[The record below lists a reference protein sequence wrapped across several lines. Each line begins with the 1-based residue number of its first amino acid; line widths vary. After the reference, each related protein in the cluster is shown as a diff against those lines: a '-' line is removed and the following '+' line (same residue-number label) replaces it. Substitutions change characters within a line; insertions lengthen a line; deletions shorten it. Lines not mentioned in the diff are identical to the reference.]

1 MKAMIASIVLA
12 MFFGLPALAQPTE
25 STGTPVKM
33 TTYTYAT
40 NDGQALELDIY
51 VDETVPVT
59 GKRPVMIFSYGGAW
73 ENGRKEDGTAFSE
86 AFAREGFVAV
96 SINYRLGIRKLRE
109 QGTQVGQNNF
119 ASAYSNAIRMGVED
133 LFDATRFV
141 LDRADE
147 LNIDPAKVL
156 ICGSSAGAIN
166 SMTAEYFICTD
177 HPIATSRLPQG
188 FNYAGVISCAG
199 GVWVAETTELDWKKT
214 PCPVLAFHGTKDQLV
229 PFGKSVMGG
238 GDLGAFGPDY
248 FIPQLQAL
256 QVPCIKHVFNEADHI
271 IAMIYNNVPARH
283 EMFGFI
289 DRIFAGDKIS
299 VVSTE
304 TYYDKAPTLQDLYR
318 AAAQQQRQ

>member
-1 MKAMIASIVLA
+1 MKAIIASICLSMV
-12 MFFGLPALAQPTE
+12 FGISALAQPAGN
-25 STGTPVKM
+25 TGTPVKM
-33 TTYTYAT
+33 TTYTFAT
-40 NDGQALELDIY
+40 NDGQALELDLY
-51 VDETVPVT
+51 VDETAPVT

-73 ENGRKEDGTAFSE
+73 ENGRKEDGKAFSE

-109 QGTQVGQNNF
+109 EGKQIGQDNF

-141 LDRADE
+141 LDRAGE

-166 SMTAEYFICTD
+166 SLTAEFFICND
-177 HPIATSRLPQG
+177 NPIATSRLPQG

-199 GVWVAETTELDWKKT
+199 GVWVTDTADLIWKKN
-214 PCPVLAFHGTKDQLV
+214 PCPILAFHGTKDQLV
-229 PFGKSVMGG
+229 PFGKSIMGG
-238 GDLGAFGPDY
+238 GNFGAFGPDY
-248 FIPQLQAL
+248 FVPQLLAM
-256 QVPCIKHVFNEADHI
+256 QVPCIKHVFNGADHI

-304 TYYDKAPTLQDLYR
+304 TYYDKAPSLQDLYR
-318 AAAQQQRQ
+318 AAAQQQQQ